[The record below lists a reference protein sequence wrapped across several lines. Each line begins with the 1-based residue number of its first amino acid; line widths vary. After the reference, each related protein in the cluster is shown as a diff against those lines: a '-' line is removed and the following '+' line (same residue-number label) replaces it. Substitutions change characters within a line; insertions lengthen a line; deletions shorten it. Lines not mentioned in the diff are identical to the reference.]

1 MKIALVHDFLTQN
14 GGAEKVLWAF
24 KQVYSDAPIYVLFSN
39 KDKFKEMFNP
49 KDIHNS
55 FLQKFPWILSK
66 YRWYLSFMPSAIES
80 LDLSEYD
87 VVLSSVSAFGK
98 GIITQPGTVHISYC
112 HTPTRYLW
120 SDSHKYIQSLKM
132 PKLAKWFLPL
142 LLNKL
147 RVWDKMAA
155 ERVDYFIA
163 NSYIVKERIWKYYN
177 RASEV
182 IYPPVETHHFRI
194 AKEGE
199 LKNYFLAG
207 GRLVTYKRFDL
218 IIQAFNRLGLPLI
231 VYGSGPEYKKLAKMA
246 KSNIKFIGGWLD
258 PQKKAKLY
266 REAQAYIQPQV
277 EDFGITAVESM
288 ASGRPVI
295 AFNQGGSLETVKEG
309 LSGTFFKD
317 QDWASLV
324 EAVLNFNSDDY
335 NPEEIKKYAERFSL
349 DLFKQQIEYFVENK
363 SKAHKTALNNQQMTM
378 EI

>member
-24 KQVYSDAPIYVLFSN
+24 KQIYPDAPIYVLFSN
-39 KDKFKEMFNP
+39 KEKFKGMFNP

-55 FLQKFPWILSK
+55 FLQKFPWILTK

-80 LDLSEYD
+80 LDLSEFD
-87 VVLSSVSAFGK
+87 VVLSSASAFGK

-120 SDSHKYIQSLKM
+120 SDSHKYIKNLKM
-132 PKLAKWFLPL
+132 PGIVKKILPL

-155 ERVDYFIA
+155 ERVDYFIG
-163 NSYIVKERIWKYYN
+163 NSYTVKERIWKYYN
-177 RASEV
+177 RVSEV
-182 IYPPVETHHFRI
+182 IYPPVETYKFRI
-194 AKEGE
+194 AEEGE
-199 LKNYFLAG
+199 LKDYFLVG
-207 GRLVTYKRFDL
+207 GRLVNYKKIDL
-218 IIQAFNRLGLPLI
+218 VIRAFNRLGLPLI
-231 VYGSGPEYKKLAKMA
+231 VYGSGPEYKNLVKMA
-246 KSNIKFIGGWLD
+246 KSNIKFVGRVD
-258 PQKKAKLY
+258 DKKLAKLY

-317 QDWASLV
+317 QDWASLAEV
-324 EAVLNFNSDDY
+324 VLNFNSNDY
-335 NPEEIKKYAERFSL
+335 NSKEIKRYAERFNL
-349 DLFKQQIEYFVENK
+349 DIFKQQIENFVTDK
-363 SKAHKTALNNQQMTM
+363 DKAHQIALDNQQMTM